1 MLNLVN
7 NSTKE
12 TFRLP
17 QSVHEIG
24 FDYVSSCV
32 EHIELRKHYA
42 LIALITT
49 APLVDLIDTNNKS
62 LANTKAVLIKANYA
76 DENDND
82 KTPVN
87 RFILLLLVICLTVLI
102 VILVRTNCLLVIFVS
117 LLIVI
122 RISL

>member
-17 QSVHEIG
+17 QSIHEIG

-49 APLVDLIDTNNKS
+49 APLVDLIDSNNKG
-62 LANTKAVLIKANYA
+62 LANTKAILIKANYA

-87 RFILLLLVICLTVLI
+87 RFIFAAPSDLFNGIV

>member
-12 TFRLP
+12 TFKLP

-49 APLVDLIDTNNKS
+49 APLVDLIDTNNKG

-87 RFILLLLVICLTVLI
+87 RFIFAAPSDLFNGIDCNTRDRKSVV
-102 VILVRTNCLLVIFVS
+102 
-117 LLIVI
+117 
-122 RISL
+122 